1 MFVLGYASI
10 VKQCINF
17 FRYLWLKIGVQNC
30 YWNILLLINV
40 NAKCLTHTQLNFVE
54 IHIQIQS
61 WTYISSPGTTN
72 YEFTFTNRINYKF
85 LELLGDKSNC
95 GTQTSHRSVNIK
107 AKPRALVSCQ
117 GISSWPEYIKEM
129 FMVKPSSRYII
140 HCLICNHD
148 YNANL
153 FVRLS

>member
-1 MFVLGYASI
+1 MQ
-10 VKQCINF
+10 KTINF
-17 FRYLWLKIGVQNC
+17 FRYLWLKSGVQNC
-30 YWNILLLINV
+30 YWYILLLINF
-40 NAKCLTHTQLNFVE
+40 NAKCLTHTRSHFE

-61 WTYISSPGTTN
+61 LTHIPSPETTN

-129 FMVKPSSRYII
+129 FMVKLSSRYII

-153 FVRLS
+153 SLKHS